1 MEIAEAG
8 ESIDEET
15 VEEAEVDAVD
25 CFLLLPRRGA
35 GAGGR
40 GVWAFLVGEVFS
52 LTLEGRG
59 FFKV

>member
-1 MEIAEAG
+1 MDVAEAG
-8 ESIDEET
+8 ESIDEEA
-15 VEEAEVDAVD
+15 VEKAEVEAVD

-40 GVWAFLVGEVFS
+40 GVWAFLVGEVLS

-59 FFKV
+59 FFEV